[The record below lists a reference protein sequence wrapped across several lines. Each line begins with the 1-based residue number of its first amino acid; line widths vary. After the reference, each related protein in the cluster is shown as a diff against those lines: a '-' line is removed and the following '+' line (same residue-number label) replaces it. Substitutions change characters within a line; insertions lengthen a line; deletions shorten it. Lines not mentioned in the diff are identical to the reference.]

1 MTRDFDV
8 IVIGGGHGGCEAARA
23 SARLGC
29 NTALVIARKEAIA
42 RMSCN
47 PAVGGPGKSQIV
59 REIDALGGLM
69 ARITDRTGLQYR
81 TLNGSKGAAV
91 RAYRVQSDTVE
102 YEKEMRSVLE
112 NSPGLMIVE
121 GEAVSI
127 EPENGAVSAVTLKS
141 GERLSARA
149 VVVCTGTFLNGLLH
163 TGLEQTPGGRFGE
176 APSGNISASLKKLGF
191 ALGRLKTGTP
201 PRLDKNSIDW
211 SALRKQDGDDPP
223 PSFSYFEDKGARN
236 QLPCFLTATN
246 ARTHE
251 VIRAGFGESPLF
263 TGVIKGVGPRYCP
276 SIEDKVARFPD
287 RDSHH
292 IFLEPISRQS
302 DEIYPN
308 GISTSLSRETQLNF
322 LRTIPGLE
330 NVRIIKAGYAVEYD
344 YAPPT
349 QLYPTLETKLV
360 GGLFFAGQINGTSGY
375 EEAAGQGLLAGINA
389 ARSVRGEQ
397 PIILRRSESYIGVM
411 VDDLTTLG
419 TEEPYRMFTSRA
431 EHRLVLRQ
439 DNADERLC
447 ELGRSIGLL
456 SDEDYKAF
464 VSKRDRINLA
474 LGAVR
479 GKSIRPERSTLE
491 GLKSLGLPPVQEA
504 TPLWQYLKRPE
515 VTLKREGMT
524 QNGVFSSLA
533 EFLPDETERAEISVK
548 YEGYIERQ
556 NKWIE
561 QLDDVEHISLDKEM
575 DYASVS
581 GLSTELR
588 QKLDKVRPLTFGQA
602 SRIQGMTPAALAVLM
617 ITLKARKKNG

>member
-1 MTRDFDV
+1 MKKFDV
-8 IVIGGGHGGCEAARA
+8 IVIGGGHAGCEAAHA
-23 SARLGC
+23 SAKLGC
-29 NTALVIARKEAIA
+29 DTAMVVTKKEVIA

-69 ARITDRTGLQYR
+69 ARVTDRTGLQYR
-81 TLNGSKGAAV
+81 TLNSSKGAAV

-112 NSPGLMIVE
+112 NTPGLEIIE

-127 EPENGAVSAVTLKS
+127 ESENGSVSAVTLKS
-141 GERLSARA
+141 GERFLTSAVA
-149 VVVCTGTFLNGLLH
+149 VCTGTFLNGLLH
-163 TGLEQTPGGRFGE
+163 TGMKQTPGGRYGE
-176 APSGNISASLKKLGF
+176 APAENLSASLIKLGF

-211 SALRKQDGDDPP
+211 DSLKKQDGDEPP
-223 PSFSYFEDKGARN
+223 PSFSYFEKIGARD
-236 QLPCFLTATN
+236 QLPCYLTYTN
-246 ARTHE
+246 AKTHE
-251 VIRAGFGESPLF
+251 VIRAGFDESPLF

-292 IFLEPISRQS
+292 IFLEPISRKS

-308 GISTSLSRETQLNF
+308 GISTSLSAETQLNF

-330 NVRIIKAGYAVEYD
+330 NVKIIKAGYAVEYD

-349 QLYPTLETKLV
+349 QLYPTFETKIV
-360 GGLFFAGQINGTSGY
+360 KGLFFAGQINGTSGY

-389 ARSVRGEQ
+389 AKGVRGETQ
-397 PIILRRSESYIGVM
+397 IILKRSESYIGVLA
-411 VDDLTTLG
+411 DDLTTLG

-431 EHRLVLRQ
+431 EHRLILRQ
-439 DNADERLC
+439 DNADERLSK
-447 ELGRSIGLL
+447 LGRSIGLL
-456 SDEDYKAF
+456 SKEDHQSLVEKHERIKSALKAIRGT
-464 VSKRDRINLA
+464 SIKPAQMEA
-474 LGAVR
+474 LVA
-479 GKSIRPERSTLE
+479 I
-491 GLKSLGLPPVQEA
+491 GLPAVEEA

-515 VTLKREGMT
+515 VSLKREGMA
-524 QNGVFSSLA
+524 QDGPFSALA
-533 EFLPDETERAEISVK
+533 EFLPDEAERAEIHVK

-561 QLDDVEHISLDKEM
+561 QLGEVEDIPLEKEM
-575 DYASVS
+575 DYSSIS
-581 GLSTELR
+581 GLSMELR
-588 QKLDKVRPLTFGQA
+588 HKLDKVRPLTFGQA
-602 SRIQGMTPAALAVLM
+602 SRMPGMTPAALAVLM
-617 ITLKARKKNG
+617 ITLKSRKKNG